1 MSQNE
6 FENTQEELEMC
17 YSRQMELENALNSVI
32 DLIDQHALILNVDC
46 TEDEALEADGIIEKA
61 LQILEQ
67 E

>member
-17 YSRQMELENALNSVI
+17 YSRQMELENTLSSVL
-32 DLIDQHALILNVDC
+32 DLIDEHSLILSPDL

-61 LQILEQ
+61 LQILDQ